1 MIRERVSMSTI
12 KRKSVL
18 WIVLVSMARISGFCA
33 EATNSVPAAP
43 APPPPSTPREFFNT
57 GSKLLRE
64 QKLREAETMLE
75 AALSSQVEQV
85 RSPALYNLGHARFER
100 GLEDL
105 KKGPGV
111 KDTVSRNRIALSNT
125 DDAIKQADEALAG
138 NDVQQLVAAYM
149 RGRGARK
156 EMKSAM
162 DAVRRALDACA
173 ATLHRWQRASGD
185 FRGAAELDP
194 KDSDAKFNAEV
205 VDRHIA
211 KLVDSIFQIQQ
222 SASMMGEKQ
231 KTLGEKIKQMRGKI
245 PDPMMPPGAAGDDDE
260 EEDNPKGM
268 QPDQKE
274 GPSKEG
280 QEMSLSPEQAG
291 WLLEGYA
298 LDKDRQLPMVQGQ
311 PAPPKDRSRPDW

>member
-125 DDAIKQADEALAG
+125 DDAIKQADEALTG

-194 KDSDAKFNAEV
+194 KDSDAKF
-205 VDRHIA
+205 
-211 KLVDSIFQIQQ
+211 
-222 SASMMGEKQ
+222 
-231 KTLGEKIKQMRGKI
+231 
-245 PDPMMPPGAAGDDDE
+245 
-260 EEDNPKGM
+260 
-268 QPDQKE
+268 
-274 GPSKEG
+274 
-280 QEMSLSPEQAG
+280 
-291 WLLEGYA
+291 
-298 LDKDRQLPMVQGQ
+298 
-311 PAPPKDRSRPDW
+311 